1 MKYEREET
9 AIKKTILHGAVY
21 ILIFTV
27 VSRVI
32 GFIYRIYLSNVIG
45 PEGMGI
51 YQIVFA
57 VFGVLITLT
66 SSGIPVT
73 VSRQSAIYF
82 QNRNSDSAERT
93 VTAAAI
99 IGLVTSGVISLGIL
113 LFQHQ
118 LRWVFADSRCMPIFL
133 CLIPAFIFSSIYSA
147 CRGGLWGEKNFFLY
161 SFTEFVEEIL
171 LVLLGVILLQ
181 FADGIFSGAFYASL
195 AVCISYCVA
204 AVVTFVVYVRR
215 RKFFQVPKGF
225 IKPLLKSSMPLTGI
239 RLCSNILNSLIAII
253 IPARLCLTGMSTSE
267 ALSAFGIM
275 SGMTLPLLFLPDTFV
290 SSVALLLVPEL
301 SADHANRD
309 PAFLKKTEFAISF
322 AVAVALM
329 CMPAF
334 IACGPGIGQFLYQ
347 NDVAGMY
354 LRQCAFVMI
363 FMCLSLITNTIMNSM
378 GLEYKTMKNF
388 LVGASSLLLCIW
400 FLPKY
405 IGIYALMVGYCA
417 NLFLNAVLNLF
428 TIRKH
433 AKISLKF
440 LLPLIGYAAVLVPA
454 GFLSYY
460 VYNIASAFLPLAV
473 AVLGS
478 CAFSFGMCAALAFLF
493 KFISFEKLGVKLP
506 EFRKKKKKEKC
517 PAKKGVG
524 RFKTLKS

>member
-1 MKYEREET
+1 
-9 AIKKTILHGAVY
+9 
-21 ILIFTV
+21 
-27 VSRVI
+27 
-32 GFIYRIYLSNVIG
+32 
-45 PEGMGI
+45 MGI

-82 QNRNSDSAERT
+82 QNRNAESAQRT

-99 IGLVTSGVISLGIL
+99 IGLVTSGVISLFIL
-113 LFQHQ
+113 LFRNQ
-118 LRWVFADSRCMPIFL
+118 LRWIFADARCMPIFL
-133 CLIPAFIFSSIYSA
+133 CLIPAFIFSSVYSA

-161 SFTEFVEEIL
+161 SFTEFIEEIL
-171 LVLLGVILLQ
+171 LVLLGVILLR

-204 AVVTFVVYVRR
+204 AVITFAVYARR
-215 RKFFQVPKGF
+215 RKFFRAPKGF

-290 SSVALLLVPEL
+290 SSVAMLLVPEL

-309 PAFLKKTEFAISF
+309 PAFLQKTEFAISF

-334 IACGPGIGQFLYQ
+334 VACGPGIGLFLYG
-347 NDVAGMY
+347 NELAGQY
-354 LRQCAFVMI
+354 LRQCAFVML

-378 GLEYKTMKNF
+378 GLEYKTMRNF
-388 LVGASSLLLCIW
+388 LIGASGLLLCIW

-405 IGIYALMVGYCA
+405 IGIYALMAGYCV
-417 NLFLNAVLNLF
+417 NLCLTAVLNLF

-433 AKISLKF
+433 AKIRLKF
-440 LLPLIGYAAVLVPA
+440 LFPLAGYAAILVPA

-460 VYNIASAFLPLAV
+460 VYNIAAAFLPPAV

-493 KFISFEKLGVKLP
+493 RFISFEKLGIKLP
-506 EFRKKKKKEKC
+506 RRRDRKEK
-517 PAKKGVG
+517 KGREKRVG
-524 RFKTLKS
+524 RFKTLHS